1 MWNKQK
7 LYFVTIF
14 LSSFLLFSIQPLIGK
29 FLLPLYGG
37 GGTIWTTAMFF
48 FIFVFFLGNLYSLYL
63 SKLKSQTQSTIHLTL
78 ISFALI
84 VLLINFRAL
93 QVFYPSSPIFS
104 ILLTLSLSIG
114 LPYFLLSTTNSYLES
129 RYATAFP
136 QHSPYSLYS
145 LANLGSLLGLLSYP
159 FIFELTMPLRTQQMT
174 WIGLFILFSLCL
186 IWIISNGS
194 MSLLARNPKV
204 MKPIHAPKPLIL
216 FAWLL
221 LAGLPSLLML
231 SGTTYITQ
239 ALTPLPLIWIIPL
252 SLYLISYIIGFSH
265 LNWYH
270 RTSYYFVLLIL
281 ILLTSFNL
289 TNYPLIILTLFLA
302 SLIFHK
308 ELYLLKPNPSHLGLY
323 YLVIAGSGLLASIF
337 CSLAAPTI
345 FKDIWE
351 FPFALILS
359 VILISLLQKKAQL
372 IIGVIFAIIISY
384 ELISVFNYSP
394 SSLLQQSRNFFG
406 VTKVNETRTSQEVVR
421 RDLFIG
427 RIHQGFQI
435 FDQGVEFE
443 PSIYYGRNTGIGLAI
458 DNSLPR
464 STKSPIRL
472 GVVGLGIGT
481 IAGYCTQNDYLR
493 FYEIDPNIVD
503 YSTKYFSYINHCRG
517 IGGQVDFATGD
528 ARLSLQQEL
537 SSSGNQN
544 YDLLIIDAFTGTTI
558 PMHLLT
564 AEAIR
569 LYLSHLSPTGFVAV
583 HITNLNFNL
592 LHVLNAISEDLSL
605 YSYFYQA
612 PDTSWYFISDK
623 PLTIPF
629 NFTPSQ
635 STNSH
640 IKSWTD
646 QSSSILPLF
655 Y

>member
-7 LYFVTIF
+7 LYFITIF
-14 LSSFLLFSIQPLIGK
+14 LSSFLLFSVQPLIGK

-37 GGTIWTTAMFF
+37 GGTIWTIAMFF
-48 FIFVFFLGNLYSLYL
+48 FISVFFLGNLYSLYL
-63 SKLKSQTQSTIHLTL
+63 SKFKSRTQSTIHLCL
-78 ISFALI
+78 IFLAIIALF
-84 VLLINFRAL
+84 VGFRDL
-93 QVFYPSSPIFS
+93 PVFYPTSPIIS
-104 ILLTLSLSIG
+104 ILLTLSFSIG

-129 RYATAFP
+129 HYAIIFP
-136 QHSPYSLYS
+136 GRSPYPLYS
-145 LANLGSLLGLLSYP
+145 IANFGSLLGLLSYP
-159 FIFELTMPLRTQQMT
+159 FIFELSMPQRTQQMT

-281 ILLTSFNL
+281 ILLISFNL

-308 ELYLLKPNPSHLGLY
+308 ELYLLKPSPSHLGLY

-337 CSLAAPTI
+337 CSLVAPTI

-372 IIGVIFAIIISY
+372 MIGVTLTIIISY
-384 ELISVFNYSP
+384 QLFSIFTQSP
-394 SSLLQQSRNFFG
+394 NSLLRQSRNFFG

-435 FDQGVEFE
+435 FDQNLEFE
-443 PSIYYGRNTGIGLAI
+443 PSAYYGRDTGIGLAI

-464 STKSPIRL
+464 ITHSPLRMGI
-472 GVVGLGIGT
+472 VGLGIGT
-481 IAGYCTQNDYLR
+481 IAGYCTQNDYLH

-503 YSTKYFSYINHCRG
+503 YSTKYFSYINNCRG

-537 SSSGNQN
+537 SSSGSQN

-569 LYLSHLSPTGFVAV
+569 LYLSHLSPIGFVAV
-583 HITNLNFNL
+583 HITNPNL
-592 LHVLNAISEDLSL
+592 KLQHVLNAISMDLGL

-612 PDTSWYFISDK
+612 NDTSWYFMADK
-623 PLTIPF
+623 PLAIPF
-629 NFTPSQ
+629 DFTSPQRTS
-635 STNSH
+635 SH